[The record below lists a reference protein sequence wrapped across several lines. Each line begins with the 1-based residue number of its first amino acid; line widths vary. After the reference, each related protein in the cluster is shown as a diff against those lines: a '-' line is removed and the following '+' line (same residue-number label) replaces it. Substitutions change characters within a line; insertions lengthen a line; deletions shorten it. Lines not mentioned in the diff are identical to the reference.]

1 MSINKTSQNSVQKN
15 SKAHITFIGGGNMG
29 RALIS
34 GLLTN
39 GFEPNQISVVEAN
52 AVTALKLHTDFGVQG
67 IAALE
72 QITFDF
78 SKNNVVVMAI
88 KPQDF
93 NVVAKDL
100 ASKLKHTS
108 APGPLILSIA
118 AGIRLKDM
126 SRWLD
131 RARCVRAMPNTPAL
145 IGKGIT
151 GLFADAAVDQFDR
164 ALAETICNAV
174 GQVVWVSEEKLMD
187 AVTAVSGSGPA
198 YVFAFLEAMQSAG
211 EKLGLDTD
219 TARKLAYATLDG
231 ATQLAHN
238 SDEHPGVLRERV
250 TSRGG
255 TTAAALDVMRQ
266 QGWHEILEKAIDAA
280 SQRGKEMGDELG
292 QS

>member
-1 MSINKTSQNSVQKN
+1 
-15 SKAHITFIGGGNMG
+15 MG

-34 GLLTN
+34 GLLAN
-39 GFEPNQISVVEAN
+39 GFEANQLSVVEAN
-52 AVTALKLHTDFGVQG
+52 ASTGLQLHQDFGVQIIG
-67 IAALE
+67 ALDQIA
-72 QITFDF
+72 FDF

-93 NVVAKDL
+93 NVVAKSL
-100 ASKLKHTS
+100 SVKLKHAT

-131 RARCVRAMPNTPAL
+131 HERCVRAMPNTPAL

-151 GLFADAAVDQFDR
+151 GLFADAAVNASDR

-174 GQVVWVSEEKLMD
+174 GQAVWVNEEKLMD

-198 YVFAFLEAMQSAG
+198 YVFAFLEAMQSSG
-211 EKLGLDTD
+211 EKLGLDAA
-219 TARKLAYATLDG
+219 TARKLAYATLEG

-238 SDEHPGVLRERV
+238 SDEHAGILRERV
-250 TSRGG
+250 TSKGG
-255 TTAAALDVMRQ
+255 TTAAALDMLKQ
-266 QGWHEILEKAIDAA
+266 LDWHGALEKAIDAA
-280 SQRGKEMGDELG
+280 SQRGKAMGDELG
-292 QS
+292 KS

>member
-1 MSINKTSQNSVQKN
+1 MSQHKNMQNN
-15 SKAHITFIGGGNMG
+15 SNAHITFIGGGNMG

-34 GLLTN
+34 GLLAN
-39 GFEPNQISVVEAN
+39 GFEPNQITVVEAN
-52 AVTALKLHTDFGVQG
+52 ATTALKLHEDFGVQG
-67 IAALE
+67 IGALE
-72 QITFDF
+72 QIAFDF

-93 NVVAKDL
+93 NVVAKGL
-100 ASKLKHTS
+100 ASKLKHVS

-131 RARCVRAMPNTPAL
+131 HARCVRAMPNTPAL

-151 GLFADAAVDQFDR
+151 GLFADAAVNTSDR

-174 GQVVWVSEEKLMD
+174 GQAVWVSEEKLMD

-211 EKLGLDTD
+211 EKLGLDAQ
-219 TARKLAYATLDG
+219 TARKLAYATLEG

-238 SDEHPGVLRERV
+238 SEEHAGILRERV
-250 TSRGG
+250 TSKGG
-255 TTAAALDVMRQ
+255 TTAAALEVMKQ
-266 QGWHEILEKAIDAA
+266 HSWHEILEKAIDAA
-280 SQRGKEMGDELG
+280 SQRGKMMGDELG
-292 QS
+292 KN

>member
-1 MSINKTSQNSVQKN
+1 MNQQKNMQKN
-15 SKAHITFIGGGNMG
+15 SNAHITFIGGGNMG

-34 GLLTN
+34 GLLAN
-39 GFEPNQISVVEAN
+39 GFESEQISVVEAN
-52 AVTALKLHTDFGVQG
+52 ASTALKLYEDFGVQG
-67 IAALE
+67 IGALE
-72 QITFDF
+72 QIAFDF

-93 NVVAKDL
+93 NVVAKNL
-100 ASKLKHTS
+100 ASKLKHAS

-131 RARCVRAMPNTPAL
+131 HTRCVRAMPNTPAL

-151 GLFADAAVDQFDR
+151 GLFADAAVNESDR
-164 ALAETICNAV
+164 DLAETICNAV
-174 GQVVWVSEEKLMD
+174 GQAVWVSEEKLMD

-211 EKLGLDTD
+211 EKLGLDAQ
-219 TARKLAYATLDG
+219 TARQLAYATLEG

-238 SDEHPGVLRERV
+238 SDEHAGILRERV
-250 TSRGG
+250 TSKGG
-255 TTAAALDVMRQ
+255 TTAAALEFMQ
-266 QGWHEILEKAIDAA
+266 QHGWHEILEKAIDAA
-280 SQRGKEMGDELG
+280 SQRGKTMGDELG
-292 QS
+292 KN

>member
-1 MSINKTSQNSVQKN
+1 MSTKQLNQNTR
-15 SKAHITFIGGGNMG
+15 ITFIGGGNMG

-34 GLLTN
+34 GLLAN
-39 GFEPNQISVVEAN
+39 GFEANQLTVVEAN
-52 AVTALKLHTDFGVQG
+52 AETAIGLHHDFGIQVIG
-67 IAALE
+67 ALD

-78 SKNNVVVMAI
+78 TKNNAVVMAI

-93 NVVAKDL
+93 NVVAKGL
-100 ASKLKHTS
+100 SAKLKHAT

-131 RARCVRAMPNTPAL
+131 HARCVRAMPNTPAL

-151 GLFADAAVDQFDR
+151 GLFADAAVNQDDR
-164 ALAETICNAV
+164 VLAETICHAV
-174 GQVVWVSEEKLMD
+174 GQAVWVAEEKLMD

-211 EKLGLDTD
+211 EKLGLDAT
-219 TARKLAYATLDG
+219 TARQLAYATLEG

-238 SDEHPGVLRERV
+238 SDEHAGVLRERV
-250 TSRGG
+250 TSKGG
-255 TTAAALDVMRQ
+255 TTAAALEVMKQ
-266 QGWHEILEKAIDAA
+266 HGWHDILEKAIDAA
-280 SQRGKEMGDELG
+280 SQRGKAMGDELG
-292 QS
+292 KS

>member
-1 MSINKTSQNSVQKN
+1 MSTQQINQNV
-15 SKAHITFIGGGNMG
+15 HITFIGGGNMG

-34 GLLTN
+34 GLLAN
-39 GFEPNQISVVEAN
+39 GFEANQLSVVEAN
-52 AVTALKLHTDFGVQG
+52 ASTGLQLHQDFAVQIIGALDQ
-67 IAALE
+67 IA
-72 QITFDF
+72 FDF

-93 NVVAKDL
+93 NVVAKSL
-100 ASKLKHTS
+100 SAKLKHIT

-131 RARCVRAMPNTPAL
+131 HARCVRAMPNTPAL

-151 GLFADAAVDQFDR
+151 GLFADTAVNASDR

-174 GQVVWVSEEKLMD
+174 GQAVWVNEEKLMD

-198 YVFAFLEAMQSAG
+198 YVFAFLEAMQSGG
-211 EKLGLDTD
+211 EKLGLDAA
-219 TARKLAYATLDG
+219 TARKLAYATLEG

-238 SDEHPGVLRERV
+238 SDEHAGVLRERV
-250 TSRGG
+250 TSKGG
-255 TTAAALDVMRQ
+255 TTAAALDTLKQ
-266 QGWHEILEKAIDAA
+266 LDWHGALEKAIDAA
-280 SQRGKEMGDELG
+280 NHRGKAMGDELG
-292 QS
+292 ETQ

>member
-1 MSINKTSQNSVQKN
+1 MSTQQINQN
-15 SKAHITFIGGGNMG
+15 AHITFIGGGNMG

-34 GLLTN
+34 GLLNN
-39 GFEPNQISVVEAN
+39 GFETNQLSVVEAN
-52 AVTALKLHTDFGVQG
+52 ASTGLQLHQDFGVQ
-67 IAALE
+67 IISALD

-93 NVVAKDL
+93 NVVAKSL
-100 ASKLKHTS
+100 SVKLKHAT

-131 RARCVRAMPNTPAL
+131 HERCVRAMPNTPAL

-151 GLFADAAVDQFDR
+151 GLFADAAVNTADR

-174 GQVVWVSEEKLMD
+174 GQAVWVHEEKLMD

-198 YVFAFLEAMQSAG
+198 YVFAFLEAMQSSG
-211 EKLGLDTD
+211 EKLGLDSD
-219 TARKLAYATLDG
+219 TARKLAYATLEG

-238 SDEHPGVLRERV
+238 SDEHAGVLRERV
-250 TSRGG
+250 TSKGG
-255 TTAAALDVMRQ
+255 TTAAALHMLKQLD
-266 QGWHEILEKAIDAA
+266 WHGALEKAIDAA
-280 SQRGKEMGDELG
+280 NQRGKAMGDELG
-292 QS
+292 KTQ